1 MKKMLQMLALAMLLL
16 SPQQGW
22 TQTTSTELTNLIVFV
37 RFAGESEI
45 VRSYD
50 NIDIMY
56 NDQSPT
62 YLSVYNFFDALT
74 YGRIHFNTI
83 TTNNIHDGYIV
94 SYQDIHPRN
103 YYQPRS
109 HTNTIGYNEGDT
121 IGGFPV
127 REVELLER
135 VVRYVDSLGLVD
147 PDVVLDGDGDGD
159 IDNITFVLNGVTG
172 DWGTILWPHMGNFP
186 QELLDHPATING
198 LPLNTI
204 NVLMTERRFSP
215 NTICHEMGHSLDLPD
230 LYHYYN
236 YTLVSPAGSWDIM
249 CNSTDGVNHTAA
261 IMKNKYLHVCDDPI
275 RITADGDYTLNSV
288 GSSPTRNCYYIKSFI
303 DSTQWYVLE
312 YRYKHDRFEY
322 GTPATGLLVARWV
335 DTVSLD
341 WYDRSPN
348 GYFDFHH
355 QAHQYWIFRPGSDVD
370 TVDGSIGSAFFSQ
383 ASGRTTF
390 GPDTDPHPY
399 LTDGTPEMSFEIT
412 DIRENGP
419 ELTFHVHFLVDGIDD
434 VQPDAPQLT
443 VWPNPTTDILRLSC
457 SQPVVASQL
466 FNSLGQQVMHAG
478 SSIMLDLSSLPAGVY
493 LLRVALADGG
503 MLSQRVVKVQSAQ

>member
-1 MKKMLQMLALAMLLL
+1 MLLL

>member
-1 MKKMLQMLALAMLLL
+1 MIIMKKTLQMLALAMLLL

-22 TQTTSTELTNLIVFV
+22 TQTTSTELTNLVVFV

-74 YGRIHFNTI
+74 YGRIHINTI

-94 SYQDIHPRN
+94 SYQDIHPRS
-103 YYQPRS
+103 YYQSQRS
-109 HTNTIGYNEGDT
+109 LVGI
-121 IGGFPV
+121 PA
-127 REVELLER
+127 REVELLKR

-159 IDNITFVLNGVTG
+159 IDNITFVFNGSPS
-172 DWGTILWPHMGNFP
+172 DWATTLWPHMGKITPEYFS
-186 QELLDHPATING
+186 QLFTING
-198 LPLNTI
+198 LPVNTF
-204 NVLMTERRFSP
+204 NVLFLDMQFAP
-215 NTICHEMGHSLDLPD
+215 NAIFHEMGHSLGLPD
-230 LYHYYN
+230 LYHYNN
-236 YTLVSPAGSWDIM
+236 YTSVSPAGSWDLM
-249 CNSTDGVNHTAA
+249 CSQSNGVSHTAA

-312 YRYKHDRFEY
+312 YRYKRDRFEY
-322 GTPATGLLVARWV
+322 GTPATGLLVARWG
-335 DTVSLD
+335 DTISLD

-348 GYFDFHH
+348 GYFDFDH
-355 QAHQYWIFRPGSDVD
+355 QSHQYWIFRPGSDVD
-370 TVDGSIGSAFFSQ
+370 TVNGTIGSAFFSQ
-383 ASGRTTF
+383 ASGRTAF

-399 LTDGTPEMSFEIT
+399 LSDGTPEMSFEIT
-412 DIRENGP
+412 DIRENGS

-443 VWPNPTTDILRLSC
+443 VWPNPTTDILRLSS
-457 SQPVVASQL
+457 SQPVVVSQL
-466 FNSLGQQVMHAG
+466 FNRLGQQVMHAG
-478 SSIMLDLSSLPAGVY
+478 SSTMLDLSSLPAGVY
-493 LLRVALADGG
+493 LLRVALADGVV
-503 MLSQRVVKVQSAQ
+503 LSQRIVKVQTAQ